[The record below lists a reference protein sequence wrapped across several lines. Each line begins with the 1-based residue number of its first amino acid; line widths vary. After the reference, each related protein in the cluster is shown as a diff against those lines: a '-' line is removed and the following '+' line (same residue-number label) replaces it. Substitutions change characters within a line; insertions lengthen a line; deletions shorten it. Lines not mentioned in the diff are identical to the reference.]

1 MYNEV
6 REGNALRKTSW
17 SPIIDD
23 GTSMFDDVQDASP
36 NRLVVIIDDSITV
49 RKIVEICLSREGFE
63 VLGFAGGV
71 EALLWLTGPQG
82 RSPGLILLD
91 ITMPGMDGYEVARY
105 LKARPHVG
113 STVIVMLTRRDGMVD
128 RLKSRLVGAVDHLSK
143 PFQTQQ
149 LLKVVT
155 SHLGAPQREDT
166 PFSE

>member
-1 MYNEV
+1 MCNEV
-6 REGNALRKTSW
+6 REGKPLRKTIW

-23 GTSMFDDVQDASP
+23 DMSVFKAVRNANP

-49 RKIVEICLSREGFE
+49 RKIVEISLSREGFE
-63 VLGFAGGV
+63 VVGFADGV

-82 RSPGLILLD
+82 RLPGLILLD
-91 ITMPGMDGYEVARY
+91 ITMPGMNGYEVARY

-113 STVIVMLTRRDGMVD
+113 NTAIVMLTRRDGMVD

-149 LLKVVT
+149 LLKVVI
-155 SHLGAPQREDT
+155 SHLGNPQTEDT
-166 PFSE
+166 DVQG